1 MAGRVQKV
9 LAAAGH
15 GSRREIEN
23 WIREQRLFIDGRPAM
38 LGESVA
44 GGETFTLDGKPL
56 PVRRPVEVHR
66 HLMYNKPGDEITSR
80 HDPEGRRVVFES
92 LPALKGGRWVAVG
105 RLDVSTTGLLL
116 FTTDGALANALMH
129 PSAQL
134 QRRYSVRVHG
144 TPTSDDIAKLKEGVQ
159 LDDGIAAFESV
170 ERAGGEGANRW
181 FTVTLSEGRNR
192 EVKRL
197 WAAVG
202 FEVSRL
208 IRTAYGPIELPRHL
222 RRGRYEPLTPAQVR
236 SLYCEAGLRIPERT
250 VIGRRKGRSPR
261 RSRPG
266 NIRKYKGIGT
276 KS

>member
-23 WIREQRLFIDGRPAM
+23 WIREQRLFIDGRPAT

-44 GGETFTLDGKPL
+44 GGESFTLDGRPL
-56 PVRRPVEVHR
+56 PVRSSSEIHR

-80 HDPEGRRVVFES
+80 HDPEGRRLVFES
-92 LPALKGGRWVAVG
+92 LPPLKGSRWVAVG

-116 FTTDGALANALMH
+116 FTTDGKLANALMH

-134 QRRYSVRVHG
+134 LRRYSVRVHG
-144 TPTSDDIAKLKEGVQ
+144 TPSSSDLARLKDGIE
-159 LDDGIAAFESV
+159 LEDGIAAFESV

-181 FTVTLSEGRNR
+181 FTVTLREGRNR

-197 WAAVG
+197 WSAIG

-208 IRTAYGPIELPRHL
+208 IRTGYGPIELPRHL

-236 SLYCEAGLRIPERT
+236 SLYREAGLQVPASST
-250 VIGRRKGRSPR
+250 GDHRKT
-261 RSRPG
+261 RSRRRV
-266 NIRKYKGIGT
+266 IKT
-276 KS
+276 KNRI